1 MSTNNSIATQY
12 QVYDRHTGLSVGK
25 PSKTLKAASSKV
37 DRLDN
42 IYGGYR
48 YGYKAVELKV

>member
-1 MSTNNSIATQY
+1 MISY

-25 PSKTLKAASSKV
+25 PLATRVAASRKV

-42 IYGGYR
+42 AYGAYR
-48 YGYKAVELKV
+48 YGVKAVETF